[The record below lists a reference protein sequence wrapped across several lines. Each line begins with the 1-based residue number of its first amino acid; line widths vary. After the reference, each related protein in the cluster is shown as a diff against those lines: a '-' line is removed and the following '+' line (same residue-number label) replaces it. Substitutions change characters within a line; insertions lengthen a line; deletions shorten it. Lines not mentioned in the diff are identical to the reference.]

1 MKEIN
6 WRTRCRW
13 ENNIKID
20 LKKIRWM
27 CLDWIDL
34 LAGCLECGTE
44 PSESLQYYVSAVT
57 WQDHG

>member
-20 LKKIRWM
+20 LKKFS
-27 CLDWIDL
+27 
-34 LAGCLECGTE
+34 GCVWTGLICWQAVGIVVLR
-44 PSESLQYYVSAVT
+44 LQGPYSIMLVP
-57 WQDHG
+57 